1 MDLISIIIP
10 YYKKRK
16 YIKSTLISILNQS
29 YRKFE
34 ILIIYDDSSIE
45 DLEFLKNLIKIDPR
59 IKLIKNNKNIG
70 AGLSRNKGLKFSRG
84 NYICFIDADD
94 VWKKNKLKHQLNFM
108 KKNNYLVSH
117 TSYNIFN
124 KKNEITQIRKAKNF
138 FNLKDLVTSCDV
150 GLSTVM
156 IKKSI
161 ISKNI
166 KFSKTKTKEDFILW
180 LKIIKKGIPIHGL
193 DMPLTNWRSLE
204 DSLSSSNFQK
214 LKDGYVVYRFYLN
227 YGHIKSLFYL
237 FLLSINFLVKSYKSK
252 ANV

>member
-10 YYKKRK
+10 YFKKKK
-16 YIKSTLISILNQS
+16 YIKSTLVSILNQS
-29 YRKFE
+29 YKKFE
-34 ILIIYDDSSIE
+34 ILIIYDDPSNE
-45 DLEFLKNLIKIDPR
+45 DLEYLKNLIKIDTR
-59 IKLIKNNKNIG
+59 IKLIENHKNIG

-94 VWKKNKLKHQLNFM
+94 IWKKNKLKIQLDFM

-117 TSYNIFN
+117 TSYIIFN
-124 KKNEITQIRKAKNF
+124 KKNETTQIRKAKNF
-138 FNLKDLVTSCDV
+138 FYFKDLVTSCDV

-161 ISKNI
+161 INKSI

-193 DMPLTNWRSLE
+193 DLPLTNWRSLE
-204 DSLSSSNFQK
+204 DSLSSSTFQK
-214 LKDGYVVYRFYLN
+214 LKDGYGVYRFYLN
-227 YGHIKSLFYL
+227 YGYMKSLYYL
-237 FLLSINFLVKSYKSK
+237 FLLSLNFLIKSYKSK